1 MKPPIRGRTEPQ
13 GGLLRRLDS
22 LFRAAFPSLITALLL
37 VLAVVPMGGPG
48 MLMAMA
54 LPCVFFW
61 TIFRPAAMP
70 APAVFGLGLLHDLLA
85 LAPLGVG
92 VLALLVAHG
101 VTLRMR
107 DLLVRQS
114 FLVVWMVFCAFSAGT
129 AMLCWLLTA
138 LLNLQVPP
146 MIPGVHQAAVC
157 AGIYPVLAWIM
168 TRAHRA
174 MQVAEA

>member
-1 MKPPIRGRTEPQ
+1 VKPPIRGRTDPQ
-13 GGLLRRLDS
+13 GGFLRRLDA
-22 LFRAAFPSLITALLL
+22 LFRAAFPTLVTILLL

-48 MLMAMA
+48 LLMAMA
-54 LPCVFFW
+54 LPSIFFW

-92 VLALLVAHG
+92 ILVLLVAHG
-101 VTLRMR
+101 VALRLR
-107 DLLVRQS
+107 DFLVRQS
-114 FLVVWMVFCAFSAGT
+114 FLVVWMMFCAFAAGSA
-129 AMLCWLLTA
+129 LLSWLLTA
-138 LLNLQVPP
+138 LLSLQLPPVVP
-146 MIPGVHQAAVC
+146 GLHQAAVC
-157 AGIYPVLAWIM
+157 AGVYPLLSWLL